1 MDKIRQIEDMI
12 DNGFILV
19 ADTANGVYVDHIDSL
34 DNTVAESVPGE
45 YFAEYLAT
53 LNDDE
58 VVFCSEISEVY
69 ISAIEH
75 DYGIT
80 L

>member
-1 MDKIRQIEDMI
+1 MTEKIKEMI

-19 ADTANGVYVDHIDSL
+19 ADTTNGVYVDHIDSL

-45 YFAEYLAT
+45 YFIEYIST

-58 VVFCSEISEVY
+58 VVFCDEISQAKIAEIVE
-69 ISAIEH
+69 A
-75 DYGIT
+75 YGIT
-80 L
+80 V

>member
-1 MDKIRQIEDMI
+1 MTEKIKGMI

-19 ADTANGVYVDHIDSL
+19 ADTTNGVYVDHIDSL

-45 YFAEYLAT
+45 YFIEYIST

-58 VVFCSEISEVY
+58 VVFCDEISEDKIAEIVE
-69 ISAIEH
+69 A
-75 DYGIT
+75 YGVT
-80 L
+80 V

>member
-1 MDKIRQIEDMI
+1 MLDKIKEMI

-19 ADTANGVYVDHIDSL
+19 ADTTNGVYVDHIDSL

-45 YFAEYLAT
+45 YFIEYIST

-58 VVFCSEISEVY
+58 VVFCDEISEAKIAEIV
-69 ISAIEH
+69 EE
-75 DYGIT
+75 YGVT
-80 L
+80 V